1 MAFTVVSRVI
11 GEAIEKGLSSAIKVG
26 DLRWSDHG
34 LDFKKSTKAD
44 NTLIGPVA
52 FVTPDDSKVP
62 SGPCTI
68 TKMYFNVVGGPSDS
82 VKVESSYQGIDA
94 AFDVAMT
101 WVATVSGESKVT
113 LTDKY
118 LALV

>member
-1 MAFTVVSRVI
+1 
-11 GEAIEKGLSSAIKVG
+11 
-26 DLRWSDHG
+26 
-34 LDFKKSTKAD
+34 
-44 NTLIGPVA
+44 
-52 FVTPDDSKVP
+52 
-62 SGPCTI
+62 
-68 TKMYFNVVGGPSDS
+68 MYFNVVGGPSDS